1 VTQAVASESTAPVV
15 KGLSF
20 PARLIGVVTS
30 PRATYADVAARP
42 RWLGAFLAV
51 FLVSAAAATTFM
63 ATDVGR
69 NAVLDQQ
76 ISSSESW
83 TGRPMNQQQLDRLE
97 AMSKYFVYTTPIFQ
111 LIFFIVAGLL
121 VAGLALGVFNAL
133 LGGDASF
140 KQVYAVVVHS
150 GIILA
155 ALALFATPLAYARQ
169 SLSSATNLAVFFPF
183 LDDNSFVARLL
194 GAIDLV
200 YVWWIVSLS
209 IGLGVLYRKRTGSIA
224 TTILIVY
231 AAIALVIAAIKTA
244 AAGA

>member
-1 VTQAVASESTAPVV
+1 MTRVIASESTAPVA
-15 KGLSF
+15 KGLSL
-20 PARLIGVVTS
+20 PARMIGILTS

-63 ATDVGR
+63 STDVGR

-76 ISSSESW
+76 ITQSESW

-111 LIFFIVAGLL
+111 LIFFVLAGLL
-121 VAGLALGVFNAL
+121 IAGIALGVFNAL

-150 GIILA
+150 GLVLA
-155 ALALFATPLAYARQ
+155 ALALFTTPLAYARQ
-169 SLSSATNLAVFFPF
+169 TISSATNLGVFFPF
-183 LDDNSFVARLL
+183 LDDSSFAARLL

-200 YVWWIVSLS
+200 YIWWIVSLS

-224 TTILIVY
+224 TSILIVY

>member
-1 VTQAVASESTAPVV
+1 TQALASESTAPVV

-20 PARLIGVVTS
+20 PARIIGVLTS

-51 FLVSAAAATTFM
+51 FLVSAAAATAFM

-76 ISSSESW
+76 ISQSEAW

-97 AMSKYFVYTTPIFQ
+97 AMSKYFVYTTPVFQ

-121 VAGLALGVFNAL
+121 VAGIALGVFNAL

-150 GIILA
+150 GIIL
-155 ALALFATPLAYARQ
+155 
-169 SLSSATNLAVFFPF
+169 
-183 LDDNSFVARLL
+183 
-194 GAIDLV
+194 
-200 YVWWIVSLS
+200 
-209 IGLGVLYRKRTGSIA
+209 
-224 TTILIVY
+224 
-231 AAIALVIAAIKTA
+231 
-244 AAGA
+244 

>member
-1 VTQAVASESTAPVV
+1 
-15 KGLSF
+15 
-20 PARLIGVVTS
+20 
-30 PRATYADVAARP
+30 
-42 RWLGAFLAV
+42 
-51 FLVSAAAATTFM
+51 
-63 ATDVGR
+63 DVGR

-231 AAIALVIAAIKTA
+231 AA
-244 AAGA
+244 